1 MEIKKTSLK
10 SGIMWNTW
18 GNIYYL
24 FCQWLLTILVVRL
37 ANFEM
42 AGELSYAMTISNI
55 FYSISIY
62 GMRNF
67 QVSDI
72 KNKYENG
79 TYIYS
84 RLLTSAFAIFL
95 CILLLFFSGY
105 TFEKSLVIFMYLIFK
120 LSETIFDVYSGIF
133 QKQWRIDLIGKSLII
148 RGTLNTIA
156 FIATLIITNNL
167 FLSVLSMVFAT
178 YICILFFDLYSARKI
193 ADISLNLA
201 TPAVKSL
208 LIECFPLALYFL
220 ILSVIGAIPRY
231 FLDMYQ
237 GSEQV
242 GIYSSIATPTLIVQA
257 LAIQVFNP
265 FITIFAEKFHEKDKE
280 GFWKM
285 LKKCIVVVSGIACI
299 SLIGAFIL
307 GDFGL
312 KILYGEKILVYSYLL
327 LPLVVAT
334 ILTAFSW
341 LLSGI
346 LTVLRGFRELIV
358 SNIISLIASFIAS
371 YFLIRNFGM
380 QGTNIAT
387 IIPIIIQVVLLSYLL
402 IKKAR
407 VVLE

>member
-10 SGIMWNTW
+10 AGIMWNTW

-72 KNKYENG
+72 KQKYENG

-84 RLLTSAFAIFL
+84 RLLTSGFAVLL

-148 RGTLNTIA
+148 RGTLNTLA
-156 FIATLIITNNL
+156 FVITLILTNNL
-167 FLSVLSMVFAT
+167 FLSILSMALIT
-178 YICILFFDLYSARKI
+178 YICIFFYDLYSAKKI
-193 ADISLNLA
+193 TDVSLNLSG
-201 TPAVKSL
+201 TAVKSL

-242 GIYSSIATPTLIVQA
+242 GIYSSIATPTLIVQT

-265 FITIFAEKFHEKDKE
+265 FITIFAEKFHKKDKA
-280 GFWKM
+280 GFWQI
-285 LKKCIVVVSGIACI
+285 LKKCVVVVSGIAVL
-299 SLIGAFIL
+299 SLIGAFVL

-312 KILYGEKILVYSYLL
+312 KILYGEQILPYSYLL

-346 LTVLRGFRELIV
+346 LTVIRGFRELIIC
-358 SNIISLIASFIAS
+358 NIIALIASLVASFFFIQ
-371 YFLIRNFGM
+371 NFGM

-387 IIPIIIQVVLLSYLL
+387 IIPLLIQVILLFYLL
-402 IKKAR
+402 IRKAK

>member
-42 AGELSYAMTISNI
+42 AGELSYAMTLSNI

-72 KNKYENG
+72 KNKYPNG
-79 TYIYS
+79 TYIFS
-84 RLLTSAFAIFL
+84 RLITSGVSIVL
-95 CILLLFFSGY
+95 CLILLVISGY
-105 TFEKSLVIFMYLIFK
+105 TFEKSLVIFMYVIFK

-133 QKQWRIDLIGKSLII
+133 QKQWRVDLIGKSLII
-148 RGTLNTIA
+148 RGTLNTLA
-156 FIATLIITNNL
+156 FVITLIITNNL
-167 FLSVLSMVFAT
+167 FLSILSMALIT
-178 YICILFFDLYSARKI
+178 YICIFFYDLYSAKKI
-193 ADISLNLA
+193 TDVSLNLSR
-201 TPAVKSL
+201 TAVKLL

-242 GIYSSIATPTLIVQA
+242 GIYSSIATPTLIVQT

-265 FITIFAEKFHEKDKE
+265 FITIFAEKFHEKDKD
-280 GFWKM
+280 GFWQI
-285 LKKCIVVVSGIACI
+285 LKKCLAVVSGIAVL
-299 SLIGAFIL
+299 SLIGAFVL

-312 KILYGEKILVYSYLL
+312 KILYGEQILPYSYLL

-346 LTVLRGFRELIV
+346 LTVIRGFRELIIC
-358 SNIISLIASFIAS
+358 NIIALIASIVAS
-371 YFLIRNFGM
+371 FFLIKNFGM

-387 IIPIIIQVVLLSYLL
+387 IIPLLIQVVLLFYLL
-402 IKKAR
+402 IRKAN